1 MKEILNYP
9 NYYAT
14 EDGQIYSGKTKRFLT
29 LFDNNAGYLY
39 TYITQNGK
47 GKAVRVNRLIALTF
61 IPLPTGFT
69 AEQLDVGHKDN
80 DKYNNKV
87 DNLYW
92 CTRRENLD
100 TDSYREKA
108 KHKIRSKVRCVE
120 TGEVY
125 SSIAEAGRAVGI
137 NRYGIN
143 LCLLGK
149 QITAKGYHWERV
161 FEDNK
166 NEFINDNFDK

>member
-1 MKEILNYP
+1 MKEIPNCP

-14 EDGQIYSGKTKRFLT
+14 EDGQIYSGKVKRFLSP
-29 LFDNNAGYLY
+29 FDNGTGYRY
-39 TYITQNGK
+39 VCITQNGK
-47 GKAVRVNRLIALTF
+47 TRVKRVNRLIALTF
-61 IPLPTGFT
+61 IPLPSGFT

-80 DKYNNKV
+80 NPYNNKV

-108 KHKIRSKVRCVE
+108 KYRIRSKVKCVE

-125 SSIAEAGRAVGI
+125 NSIAEAGRAVGI
-137 NRYGIN
+137 HRYGIN

-149 QITAKGYHWERV
+149 QKTASGYHWERV